1 MGNWERGTKIYTLA
15 IGGYDRTR
23 IDIEHT
29 IVVVY

>member
-1 MGNWERGTKIYTLA
+1 MVNWERGTQIYTLA
-15 IGGYDRTR
+15 IEGYDETR